1 VKITHRI
8 AEFVASTPTAAIP
21 PEAREQA
28 RRAVLDTLGVMLAGS
43 REEASIKVAALVR
56 EQGGVGEAA
65 VLGHDFRAPA
75 FEAALV
81 NGTSAHALDFDD
93 VSVTMR
99 GHPSVPLLP
108 AVLALGEKLGSSGEE
123 LTDAFVLGF
132 EVECKLGSVIGGRHY
147 ALGWHPTA
155 TFGTIGAAAA
165 SAATSAR

>member
-1 VKITHRI
+1 
-8 AEFVASTPTAAIP
+8 
-21 PEAREQA
+21 
-28 RRAVLDTLGVMLAGS
+28 MLAGS

-123 LTDAFVLGF
+123 LTDAYVLGF
-132 EVECKLGSVIGGRHY
+132 EVECKLRSATGGRHC

-155 TFGTIGAAAA
+155 TFGPIGPAVA
-165 SAATSAR
+165 SSRHPPLAV